1 MEKGDLDN
9 LISNREICSVAKPGR
24 YIGREI
30 NMVVKPEP
38 VKLSVALAFPDTY
51 EIGMSHVG
59 MKILY
64 DLLNRLPGVRAER
77 VFAPW
82 PDMGALMQRKN
93 IPLYS
98 LESRLPVASFDL
110 LGISL
115 QHELNYTNVLY
126 LLDLAGIPLHSW
138 ERDERFPLVAGG
150 GPCVFNPEP
159 VASFFDFFFLGEAEE
174 GLLEVVDVL
183 VATKGQKK
191 EDILAQLAQIEGVYV
206 PSFFP
211 PQLLGEKSQK
221 SDFPTMVRK
230 RWIRDLDTAPYPT
243 TMVVPYVSIVHD
255 RIPIEISRGC
265 TRGCRFCQA
274 GMIYRPRRERSPE
287 KIRDL
292 AMSLV
297 HNTGYEEVSLVSL
310 SSTDYSQIEAL
321 IRDLSF
327 ALLPLRVNISLPS
340 LRMDAFSVELAR
352 NLQRVRKSGLTF
364 APEAGTERLRRV
376 INKNLTDQEIFLT
389 VEKVFSSGWQDVKL
403 YFMIGLPEERED
415 DVNGIVKLV
424 REILAMGKKSRKQNT
439 VHLSIAAFIPKPH
452 TPFQWVPQE
461 RKESL
466 EEKMKVLSAQL
477 RNLGKRVRFNWSSFE
492 TSSIEAL
499 LAKGDR
505 RLSKVI
511 ERVYR
516 SGGIMEGWT
525 EFFSFERWRMALEEE
540 GLSLDEYIYR
550 EFSASTSFPWDFIS
564 CGVSKEFLWN
574 EYEKAKREQS
584 TPFCRHGVDCAQC
597 GVCSA

>member
-1 MEKGDLDN
+1 MEESDLDN

-38 VKLSVALAFPDTY
+38 VKLSVVLAFPDTY

-59 MKILY
+59 MRILY
-64 DLLNRLPGVRAER
+64 HLLNILPGVRAER

-82 PDMGALMQRKN
+82 PDMGELMRRKS

-98 LESRLPVASFDL
+98 LESKLPVASFDL

-126 LLDLAGIPLHSW
+126 LLDLAGIPLYSW
-138 ERDERFPLVAGG
+138 ERDERFPLVVGG

-159 VASFFDFFFLGEAEE
+159 VAPFFDFFFLGEAEE
-174 GLLEVVDVL
+174 GLLEIVDVL
-183 VATKGQKK
+183 IATKGQKK
-191 EDILAQLAQIEGVYV
+191 EDILAQLAAIEGVYV

-211 PQLLGEKSQK
+211 PQFLGEKSQK
-221 SDFPTMVRK
+221 NHFPKMVRR
-230 RWIRDLDTAPYPT
+230 RWIKDLDTAPYPT

-255 RIPIEISRGC
+255 RIPVEISRGC

-287 KIRDL
+287 RIRDL
-292 AMSLV
+292 VMSLV
-297 HNTGYEEVSLVSL
+297 QNTGYEEVSLVSL
-310 SSTDYSQIEAL
+310 SSADYGQIETL
-321 IRDLSF
+321 IRDLSLM
-327 ALLPLRVNISLPS
+327 LLPLRVNISLPS
-340 LRMDAFSVELAR
+340 LRMDTFSVELAR

-389 VEKVFSSGWQDVKL
+389 VEQVFSSGWQDVKL
-403 YFMIGLPEERED
+403 YFMIGLPEEREE
-415 DVNGIVKLV
+415 DVSGIVRLV
-424 REILAMGKKSRKQNT
+424 REILAMGKKIRKQST

-499 LAKGDR
+499 LARGDR
-505 RLSKVI
+505 RLGEVI

-550 EFSASTSFPWDFIS
+550 EFPVFTSFPWDFIS

-574 EYEKAKREQS
+574 EYEKAKNEQL
-584 TPFCRHGVDCAQC
+584 TPFCQHGVDCSQC
-597 GVCSA
+597 GVCLR